1 MLPAAQDF
9 GPFGPVV
16 GYGAAIIAA
25 SGALGLTW
33 RGALKKWKPP
43 EEDLPN
49 VAQKL
54 LLLCCGIGIVIIWYS
69 ARPNTVL
76 YLFIF
81 GIIASILCVIAF
93 LGYAGMVGKYTFIKR
108 VQTGSK
114 KLKDVRILGGRKL
127 LPQAKAI
134 MQQEGLTSDQELFER
149 MVFDPDKLWNRQSRQ
164 WVKTWLIALFMILGL
179 TGTLALSAVGFAT
192 QVILTGK
199 PAASVIRAQNLS
211 GAQMDALWLQLS
223 SESNTSER
231 SEITATLKAWAIKY
245 GYSLEQAQKA
255 VEDWTAEVIKE
266 RKNSKDLPRAY
277 FLRDKLDAIAASPV
291 ARSDERKVETSGMI
305 LKKIRPGN
313 FLMGSPKAET
323 GSESDERP
331 QTQVTIT
338 YTFWMGKYE
347 VTQGQYDA
355 VRAHSANMADNPSM
369 FNGNR
374 TNWNLLDYG
383 RNQERPV
390 DNITWEEASTFC
402 VAFTETERSRIPA
415 NFEFRLPTEA
425 EWEFA
430 CRAGTVTRFSF
441 GDDES
446 RLGEYAWFKSNSDK
460 RTQPVGQ
467 KRPNPWGLYDMHGN
481 VMEWCLDW
489 YATNLPGGIVTDPFG
504 PSHGKKRVL
513 RGGSWQ
519 SGEAREFRCADRF
532 GLEPTTNG
540 WAYGFRVVLGP
551 SFRSLS
557 SPK

>member
-338 YTFWMGKYE
+338 YTFWMGK
-347 VTQGQYDA
+347 
-355 VRAHSANMADNPSM
+355 
-369 FNGNR
+369 
-374 TNWNLLDYG
+374 
-383 RNQERPV
+383 
-390 DNITWEEASTFC
+390 
-402 VAFTETERSRIPA
+402 
-415 NFEFRLPTEA
+415 
-425 EWEFA
+425 
-430 CRAGTVTRFSF
+430 
-441 GDDES
+441 
-446 RLGEYAWFKSNSDK
+446 
-460 RTQPVGQ
+460 
-467 KRPNPWGLYDMHGN
+467 
-481 VMEWCLDW
+481 
-489 YATNLPGGIVTDPFG
+489 
-504 PSHGKKRVL
+504 
-513 RGGSWQ
+513 
-519 SGEAREFRCADRF
+519 
-532 GLEPTTNG
+532 
-540 WAYGFRVVLGP
+540 
-551 SFRSLS
+551 
-557 SPK
+557 